1 MQLETLHSFDFFEN
15 SYILRYTKNIVQA
28 RTSVSSDSPMQTYL
42 YRISNY
48 IRIHKV
54 SLGLFLAAYGV
65 FYLTSVLL
73 SRWTIFDWGKDITGY
88 PPSAINTL
96 LPRSFIDPIF
106 FVTSFPALIVGA
118 ANALQLQHTRNKPEV
133 SLDKQYVA
141 ILLTAFGFTYQVI
154 GAWPLE
160 SLADFPWQWQKQI
173 SNFGPVFA
181 WILYLLSLV
190 VLLTGVISL
199 YKHSL
204 IYHRKQ
210 S

>member
-1 MQLETLHSFDFFEN
+1 M
-15 SYILRYTKNIVQA
+15 
-28 RTSVSSDSPMQTYL
+28 SSDSPMQTYL

-48 IRIHKV
+48 VRIHKV
-54 SLGLFLAAYGV
+54 SLGLFFAAYGA
-65 FYLTSVLL
+65 FYLSSVLL
-73 SRWTIFDWGKDITGY
+73 SGWTLADWGKDITSY
-88 PPSAINTL
+88 PPSIINTL

-106 FVTSFPALIVGA
+106 FVTSFPALIIGA
-118 ANALQLQHTRNKPEV
+118 AMLCIYSIRGITPEV

-173 SNFGPVFA
+173 SNFGPVFT
-181 WILYLLSLV
+181 WILYLLSLI
-190 VLLTGVISL
+190 VLLIGVISL

-204 IYHRKQ
+204 IYHRKT
-210 S
+210 SCEEE